1 MFAELQPEEIKP
13 PLKNTH
19 ANKTKDWVFPEPL
32 LHLLL
37 LLLLLLHR
45 RCRPSVS
52 AAERLDAGAQ
62 SYCLGAQMHTQSH
75 LCRRLNSVNPSA
87 VPNLRTQ
94 AAPLF
99 SPLSR
104 IFTLSHG
111 TSSQHKFH
119 WKPSSLS
126 APTPP
131 PSPPRFPS
139 SLSDEMRPCFLPRI
153 KRGFLTSLKERKK
166 GHSVGAE
173 ILL

>member
-1 MFAELQPEEIKP
+1 MFAELRPEEIKP

-19 ANKTKDWVFPEPL
+19 TNKTKECVFPEP
-32 LHLLL
+32 LLL
-37 LLLLLLHR
+37 LLLLLFLLPR
-45 RCRPSVS
+45 RRPSVS
-52 AAERLDAGAQ
+52 AAERLDGGAQ
-62 SYCLGAQMHTQSH
+62 SHCLGAQMHTQSRLLH
-75 LCRRLNSVNPSA
+75 RLNSVNPSA

-119 WKPSSLS
+119 WKPSS
-126 APTPP
+126 
-131 PSPPRFPS
+131 PS
-139 SLSDEMRPCFLPRI
+139 SLLTPSLPLGWDETLFS
-153 KRGFLTSLKERKK
+153 SLNKK
-166 GHSVGAE
+166 GVFWLLPKKKRHSVGAE